1 MIADWVFLGFL
12 QYFGDGQVRQQ
23 TGYSLVPEYFE
34 IIVNRDPRFIKSYL
48 FFSVASSIYAGRP
61 DRTVTLMNQ
70 GLKSL
75 SPDMPQ
81 AYYIWLYKGTDE
93 LLFLGDT
100 EAAQHSHEMAARWA
114 SMSNE
119 SDGKRIAALSNQ
131 SAQFLARNPDSKK
144 AQVNSWTMILVNAVD
159 GRTRQLAI
167 DRIEALGGQVSISP
181 KGEVK
186 IAPPKQD

>member
-1 MIADWVFLGFL
+1 
-12 QYFGDGQVRQQ
+12 
-23 TGYSLVPEYFE
+23 
-34 IIVNRDPRFIKSYL
+34 
-48 FFSVASSIYAGRP
+48 
-61 DRTVTLMNQ
+61 
-70 GLKSL
+70 
-75 SPDMPQ
+75 MPQ